1 MNLSNWSKQPSSSNN
16 IGCFAS
22 LGCPI
27 PAGQPGALL
36 QIQETVLKSG
46 IMTSHPTSNTAS
58 EEIEPIV
65 AAAIRGDAKS
75 REWLITRYRYFIRR
89 SVLDFR
95 NSPSSRHRDDTMD
108 LEQEI
113 AIAVLENLS
122 EYEWQGRKAF
132 HAWLRKIAKGELI
145 DRYRYQHAQK
155 RNIAMDTGTHALQSH
170 PKGGAGL
177 ETQADVHQK
186 FATLQELLDQLPAAQ
201 AQAVMLFHMG
211 HAHKEIGE
219 ILDCSAEAAR
229 KLVARGRARLVTL
242 KGEVNQ

>member
-1 MNLSNWSKQPSSSNN
+1 MANPKTP
-16 IGCFAS
+16 
-22 LGCPI
+22 
-27 PAGQPGALL
+27 
-36 QIQETVLKSG
+36 
-46 IMTSHPTSNTAS
+46 NTAS

-65 AAAIRGDAKS
+65 AAAIRGDAHS
-75 REWLITRYRYFIRR
+75 RAWLITRYRYFIRR
-89 SVLDFR
+89 AVLDFR

-155 RNIAMDTGTHALQSH
+155 RNIAMDTGTNALHGHAKQ
-170 PKGGAGL
+170 GAGL
-177 ETQADVHQK
+177 ETQADVHQR
-186 FATLQELLDQLPAAQ
+186 FAALHELLDQLPAAQ
-201 AQAVMLFHMG
+201 AQAIMLFHMG

-242 KGEVNQ
+242 KAEAKP

>member
-1 MNLSNWSKQPSSSNN
+1 MLESLS
-16 IGCFAS
+16 
-22 LGCPI
+22 
-27 PAGQPGALL
+27 
-36 QIQETVLKSG
+36 
-46 IMTSHPTSNTAS
+46 MTSQKSPNTAS

-65 AAAIRGDAKS
+65 AAAIRGDAQS

-89 SVLDFR
+89 AVLDFR

-155 RNIAMDTGTHALQSH
+155 RDIAMDTGTGALQGH
-170 PKGGAGL
+170 KRAGAGL
-177 ETQADVHQK
+177 ETQADVHQR
-186 FATLQELLDQLPAAQ
+186 FAALHELLDQLPATQ

-229 KLVARGRARLVTL
+229 KLVARARARLVTL
-242 KGEVNQ
+242 KAEAKI

>member
-1 MNLSNWSKQPSSSNN
+1 MSDPKTP
-16 IGCFAS
+16 
-22 LGCPI
+22 
-27 PAGQPGALL
+27 
-36 QIQETVLKSG
+36 
-46 IMTSHPTSNTAS
+46 NTAS

-65 AAAIRGDAKS
+65 AAAIRGDAPS
-75 REWLITRYRYFIRR
+75 RTWLINRYRYFIRR
-89 SVLDFR
+89 AVLDFR
-95 NSPSSRHRDDTMD
+95 NGPVRHRRDETVD

-155 RNIAMDTGTHALQSH
+155 RNIAMDTGTHALGAHQL
-170 PKGGAGL
+170 KGPGL
-177 ETQADVHQK
+177 ETEADVQK
-186 FATLQELLDQLPAAQ
+186 RFAVLHKLLDQLPATQ

-211 HAHKEIGE
+211 HTHKEMGE

-229 KLVARGRARLVTL
+229 KLVARGRARLITL
-242 KGEVNQ
+242 KAEQGS